1 MTRTHRFLAAASL
14 IAAAALAHAHGFKLG
29 DITIEHPYARATGP
43 GMSIGGAYLTLANQ
57 GKDDRLLSAS
67 APVAADVQLHLM
79 KMEGDVMRM
88 RQVDGIDLPAGKPV
102 VLAPGGLH
110 VMLIGLKAPLK
121 EGDRFP
127 LTLKFEHAGET
138 VVTVNVEG
146 TAANHSGA
154 HDHAA
159 MK

>member
-1 MTRTHRFLAAASL
+1 MTPAFRRLAVASL
-14 IAAAALAHAHGFKLG
+14 FAVAGWAHGHGFKFG
-29 DITIEHPYARATGP
+29 DIAIEHPYARATGP
-43 GMSIGGAYLTLANQ
+43 GMSIGGAYLTLDNQ
-57 GKDDRLLSAS
+57 GKADRLLSAS
-67 APVAADVQLHLM
+67 APVAASVELHLM

-88 RQVDGIDLPAGKPV
+88 RQVDGIDLPAAKAV
-102 VLAPGGLH
+102 VLAPGALH

-146 TAANHSGA
+146 AAANHSGA